1 MLFSVDFGGSGRL
14 LGQVGCRLDGTREKI
29 LAFAYLVDGTD
40 SAELELC
47 TRHSS
52 GTDPDLFRN

>member
-1 MLFSVDFGGSGRL
+1 MLFSVGFGGFAWL
-14 LGQVGCRLDGTREKI
+14 LGRVGCRLDGTREKI

-40 SAELELC
+40 SSELELC

-52 GTDPDLFRN
+52 GTDPDLLRN